1 MQLDTEKFKTW
12 RTQHEDVRKQEEPT
26 EENGKK
32 GLEREK
38 KIKPIDHSGSQA
50 ETELDRKSVV

>member
-12 RTQHEDVRKQEEPT
+12 RTQHKDVRKQEEPT

-50 ETELDRKSVV
+50 ETEL

>member
-32 GLEREK
+32 GLERET

-50 ETELDRKSVV
+50 ETEL